1 MNGRCGVC
9 TGCSFVMRFP
19 GVSGQRARCG
29 ESAYGMSGSPCREV
43 TRLHNSDAARS
54 KEKEQQKEEGRGR
67 VARVPE
73 RSGSVGKADRA
84 CSVDFFGT
92 EASCIT
98 SWDKS

>member
-1 MNGRCGVC
+1 
-9 TGCSFVMRFP
+9 MRFP